1 MHLVQH
7 NPLKFKLLKEFEL
20 VFDFIPSVAFEERKI
35 HDKLLNILSNPDVA
49 KKELLIE
56 EYEIYSKIFLF
67 NEHTEHDGNGNVE
80 FSTRTID
87 VIDWIFGYKDNVA
100 EEIIQ
105 LGFSCSRAIDTAD
118 IESLYKD
125 LYIPL
130 MERIDPSTK
139 STGAIFVFKHSSNT
153 ESLEYSFT

>member
-56 EYEIYSKIFLF
+56 EYEIYSKVFLF
-67 NEHTEHDGNGNVE
+67 NEHTEHDGNGNIE
-80 FSTRTID
+80 FTTRTLD
-87 VIDWIFGYKDNVA
+87 VIDWIF
-100 EEIIQ
+100 
-105 LGFSCSRAIDTAD
+105 
-118 IESLYKD
+118 
-125 LYIPL
+125 
-130 MERIDPSTK
+130 
-139 STGAIFVFKHSSNT
+139 
-153 ESLEYSFT
+153 